1 MSATDSLE
9 APVFIG
15 ELEIT
20 EPITGINL
28 PERQDGQPYNGVRLL
43 VRMGHLPVGYVQL
56 RPDAL
61 APAMI
66 REQVWRQLS
75 SGINAR
81 RSRCGLDPA
90 AGLPAGGLEVPALP
104 AEEVLPGNASQRPLI
119 TVVICTRDRPDS
131 VMMALRGLAA
141 TRYRPVEVVVVDNAP
156 SSDAT
161 MNAVLA
167 EFGDDH
173 RFRYVREPRRGLS
186 CARNRGVAEA
196 SGEIIAFT
204 DDDVII
210 DPRWL
215 DGIIRGFR
223 AVPGAG
229 CVTGLIATAEIENEA
244 QLYFHLRA
252 GWGTLCERRVFDL
265 TEHRDDSALYP
276 YSAGIFG
283 AGANF
288 AVSREVLKEVG
299 GFDEALGAGTLSG
312 GGEDL
317 NMFVRVILGGYR
329 LVYEPSAIVSHVH
342 RASVTDLSAQM
353 FAYGTGCTAALT
365 ALVWQNRRARREL
378 PLKIGS
384 GLLRMLHLSSRVRDN
399 PTLPSGLIRR
409 EVSGLLAGPWL
420 YLRGRGRIPVV
431 SDRVSVP

>member
-1 MSATDSLE
+1 LSEIHPLE

-15 ELEIT
+15 ELEVT
-20 EPITGINL
+20 EPITGISL
-28 PERQDGQPYNGVRLL
+28 PARQDGRPYKGVRLL
-43 VRMGHLPVGYVQL
+43 VKMGHLPVGYAFL

-61 APAMI
+61 TPAAI
-66 REQVWRQLS
+66 CEQVWRQLS

-81 RSRCGLDPA
+81 RSRGGLSPVSGLPVDGLQIPA
-90 AGLPAGGLEVPALP
+90 AVAGEAL
-104 AEEVLPGNASQRPLI
+104 GGDASERPLI
-119 TVVICTRDRPDS
+119 TVVVCTRDRPDS
-131 VMMALRGLAA
+131 VMVALRGLAA
-141 TRYRPVEVVVVDNAP
+141 ARYRPIEVVVVDNAP

-167 EFGDDH
+167 ELGDDP
-173 RFRYVREPRRGLS
+173 RFRYVREPRPGLS

-215 DGIIRGFR
+215 DGILRGFR

-252 GWGTLCERRVFDL
+252 GWGTACERRIFDL

-288 AVSREVLKEVG
+288 AIKRRVLKEVG
-299 GFDEALGAGTLSG
+299 GFDEALGAGTPSG

-317 NMFVRVILGGYR
+317 NMFVRVILGGHR

-342 RASVTDLSAQM
+342 RASTAELSRQM

-365 ALVWQNRRARREL
+365 ALAWENRRARREL
-378 PLKIGS
+378 PLKAGS
-384 GLLRMLHLSSRVRDN
+384 GLARMLNLSSRVRGN
-399 PTLPSGLIRR
+399 AALPPGLIRR
-409 EVSGLLAGPWL
+409 EVSGLLAGPGL
-420 YLRGRGRIPVV
+420 YLRGRRRLRGL
-431 SDRVSVP
+431 SA

>member
-1 MSATDSLE
+1 MIAPPLE

-20 EPITGINL
+20 EPVTGISL
-28 PERQDGQPYNGVRLL
+28 PARQDGRPYKGVRLL
-43 VRMGHLPVGYVQL
+43 VRMGHLPVGYALL

-61 APAMI
+61 APQLVC
-66 REQVWRQLS
+66 EQVWEQLS
-75 SGINAR
+75 PAINAR
-81 RSRCGLDPA
+81 RARCGLGPVT
-90 AGLPAGGLEVPALP
+90 GLPAGWLQIPAAV
-104 AEEVLPGNASQRPLI
+104 AEEAVAGQVSQRPLI
-119 TVVICTRDRPDS
+119 TVVICTRNRPES
-131 VMMALRGLAA
+131 VMTALRGLAA
-141 TRYRPVEVVVVDNAP
+141 THYRPVEVVVVDNAP

-161 MNAVLA
+161 MKSVLA
-167 EFGDDH
+167 EFGADPS
-173 RFRYVREPRRGLS
+173 FRYVREPRPGLS
-186 CARNRGVAEA
+186 CARNRGIAEA

-252 GWGTLCERRVFDL
+252 GWGMLCERRVFDL
-265 TEHRDDSALYP
+265 AGHRDDSALYP

-288 AVSREVLKEVG
+288 AVSRQVLAEVG
-299 GFDEALGAGTLSG
+299 GFDEALGAGTPTG

-342 RASVTDLSAQM
+342 RASVAELSKQM

-365 ALVWQNRRARREL
+365 ALAWENRQARREL

-384 GLLRMLHLSSRVRDN
+384 GLLRMLNLSSRVRGN
-399 PTLPSGLIRR
+399 AALPPGLIRR
-409 EVSGLLAGPWL
+409 EVSGLLAGPAL
-420 YLRGRGRIPVV
+420 YLRGRRRLRRL
-431 SDRVSVP
+431 SA

>member
-1 MSATDSLE
+1 MNLLE
-9 APVFIG
+9 APIFIG

-20 EPITGINL
+20 QPITSIDL
-28 PERQDGQPYNGVRLL
+28 PVRQDARAYKAIQLL
-43 VRMGHLPVGYVQL
+43 VRMQHLPIGYVLL

-61 APAMI
+61 APAI
-66 REQVWRQLS
+66 ICEQVWKQLS
-75 SGINAR
+75 FAINAQR
-81 RSRCGLDPA
+81 VRFGLGPVAELPVEGLQMQANA
-90 AGLPAGGLEVPALP
+90 ADESLAGEAPDH
-104 AEEVLPGNASQRPLI
+104 PLI
-119 TVVICTRDRPDS
+119 TVVLCTRDRPDS
-131 VMMALRGLAA
+131 VIVALRGLAA
-141 TRYRPVEVVVVDNAP
+141 TRYRPIEIIVVDNAP
-156 SSDAT
+156 TSNST

-167 EFGDDH
+167 EFGDDP
-173 RFRYVREPRRGLS
+173 RFRYVREPRPGLS

-210 DPRWL
+210 DPWWL
-215 DGIIRGFR
+215 DGIIQGFH
-223 AVPGAG
+223 AVPGVG

-288 AVSREVLKEVG
+288 AVAREVFKEVG
-299 GFDEALGAGTLSG
+299 SFDEALGAGTPTG

-329 LVYEPSAIVSHVH
+329 LVYEPSAIVWHVH
-342 RASVTDLSAQM
+342 RASIGDLSKQM

-365 ALVWQNRRARREL
+365 ALAWENRRARREL
-378 PLKIGS
+378 PSKIGN

-399 PTLPSGLIRR
+399 PTLPPGLMRR
-409 EVSGLLAGPWL
+409 EVSGLMAGPWL
-420 YLRGRGRIPVV
+420 YVRGRHHLRRL
-431 SDRVSVP
+431 SA